1 MIEKSVFQRYLDKYN
16 LGGACESVLFT
27 SQDEKLT
34 TRSISDDKSVLCE
47 VRATSM
53 GLPNGEYAIYETAR
67 LKSMM
72 NVLDERVTVKV
83 NNGADRLSTSLEF
96 QDGNNTATF
105 VLSDPAIIPQVPDLK
120 TLPEFEISMDLDET
134 FISTFVRAKA
144 ALPEVDTFTLVQ
156 EEGNVFV
163 VLGFSS
169 LNTNRVKMATNATV
183 GEDFKPI
190 SFSASYLKDILVA
203 NKDSKNGALQVSS
216 AGLAVANFS
225 VDNMESTYY
234 LVKIDTVD

>member
-27 SQDEKLT
+27 SQDDKLT
-34 TRSISDDKSVLCE
+34 TRAISDDKSVLCE
-47 VRATSM
+47 VEATRM
-53 GLPNGEYAIYETAR
+53 GLPTGQYAIYETAR
-67 LKSMM
+67 LRSMI
-72 NVLDERVTVKV
+72 NVLDERMSVDVR
-83 NNGADRLSTSLEF
+83 NGGGHLTAIDFSDS
-96 QDGNNTATF
+96 NNTATF

-120 TLPEFEISMDLDET
+120 TLPEFDVSIDLDET
-134 FISTFVRAKA
+134 FITTFIKAKA

-156 EEGNVFV
+156 ENGKVFV

-169 LNTNRVKMATNATV
+169 LNTNRVRMATSATA
-183 GEDFKPI
+183 GPDFKPI

-203 NKDSKNGALQVSS
+203 NKECKNGVLNVSS
-216 AGLAVANFS
+216 AGLAVAKFS
-225 VDNMESTYY
+225 VDNMWSTYY